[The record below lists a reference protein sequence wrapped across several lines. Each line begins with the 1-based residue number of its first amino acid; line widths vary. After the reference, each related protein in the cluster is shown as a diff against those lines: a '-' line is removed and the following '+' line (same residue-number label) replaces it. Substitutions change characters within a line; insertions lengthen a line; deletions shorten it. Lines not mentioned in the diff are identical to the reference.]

1 MLLRASDVELVEF
14 WTRGDGDA
22 SWATDKSGNTY
33 RVLVDPEGTVKLI
46 EATYTPSPNPANGT
60 IPLSSLEE
68 ALENAQECGSDE

>member
-33 RVLVDPEGTVKLI
+33 QVKVAKDGSARLV
-46 EATYTPSPNPANGT
+46 EAKYIPSPNPANGT

-68 ALENAQECGSDE
+68 ALENAQPCNFE